1 MTPPSLSDPGDR
13 QESPAVKLA
22 LGLFRIGQALS
33 HARGLA
39 AAGQG
44 VSPLQLQVLIDLCQE
59 AGGAASA
66 VELARRHGIAAPSM
80 SDSLAG
86 LARRRL
92 IARRACEED
101 ARRRVLTLTPKG
113 RALAQRALDEL
124 DRLVGVCA
132 DMPRDQRDQAL
143 ATAVDLIARFNELGW
158 IRADRMCTTCRSFER
173 GHAPGSNGPH
183 YCRLIERPLVA
194 ADLRVDCPEHQPQPV
209 PIQP

>member
-1 MTPPSLSDPGDR
+1 MATPSLSDPGDR
-13 QESPAVKLA
+13 QESAAVKLA

-44 VSPLQLQVLIDLCQE
+44 VSPLQLQILIDLHAKA
-59 AGGAASA
+59 AGAVTAA
-66 VELARRHGIAAPSM
+66 ELARRHGITAPSM

-92 IARRACEED
+92 IVRRVGEGD
-101 ARRRVLTLTPKG
+101 ARRRVLELSPRG

-132 DMPRDQRDQAL
+132 DMPREQRDQAL
-143 ATAVDLIARFNELGW
+143 STAVDLIARFNELGW
-158 IRADRMCTTCRSFER
+158 IQADRMCTTCRFFER
-173 GHAPGSNGPH
+173 ERSPDSARPH
-183 YCRLIERPLVA
+183 FCRLIERPLGA
-194 ADLRVDCPEHQPQPV
+194 ADLRVDCPEHHPKPA
-209 PIQP
+209 PSLP